1 MDEFRKDNE
10 IHSYRLRNH
19 MVWTK
24 GDVGVKSIERVNM
37 RNKESVLS
45 RLSRIRELR
54 HKNVLIP
61 FNNENS
67 VSFGTFRKT

>member
-1 MDEFRKDNE
+1 
-10 IHSYRLRNH
+10 